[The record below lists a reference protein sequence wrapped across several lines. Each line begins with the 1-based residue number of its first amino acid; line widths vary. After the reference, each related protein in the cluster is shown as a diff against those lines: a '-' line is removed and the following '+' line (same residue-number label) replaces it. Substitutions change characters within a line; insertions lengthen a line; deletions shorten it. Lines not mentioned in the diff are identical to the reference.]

1 MKNEEQFSIY
11 MALDGPHIDG
21 LIGSAGI
28 MRFDW
33 PEREF
38 YIQHYEGISAAH
50 NVSLAPNGKLAL
62 LGNFSQQNRLYLNLL
77 RQLDA
82 PSPARIGRS

>member
-11 MALDGPHIDG
+11 MALDGPHLDG

-50 NVSLAPNGKLAL
+50 NVSLAPNGKRMPL
-62 LGNFSQQNRLYLNLL
+62 SV
-77 RQLDA
+77 
-82 PSPARIGRS
+82 AREYSSSLVPR